1 VIVGFKH
8 RGLRQLYEQGDRSKL
23 RPDMVAKIERVLQR
37 LDVATT
43 AEQMNLPGWRLHLL
57 KGDLKGFWSVT
68 INGNW
73 RIIFRFDGA
82 DVADVDLIDYH

>member
-73 RIIFRFDGA
+73 RIIFRFEGA